1 MGLGRPQC
9 RFVYFFH
16 GQKNGGD
23 FFFSRPSRSS
33 ASIGSS
39 LHKVLDDAGHLFC
52 YGEPAGKSTSP
63 KMSFKQSRMP
73 RP

>member
-23 FFFSRPSRSS
+23 FFFSRPSRRS

-52 YGEPAGKSTSP
+52 SGEPA
-63 KMSFKQSRMP
+63 
-73 RP
+73 